1 MLNTLIGLGHWQIC
15 LLVIYFLWQ
24 GAVFPSF
31 PEEVIIPTLGIL
43 WGQGRIGFFESVIA
57 VQIGLMGGDSIL
69 LSFGRFF
76 GPKLLTR
83 KPFTFIAGPDTVKE
97 ATQKIHKHGP
107 WLIFVTRFTPM
118 VRAPMW
124 FAAGVAKMPYWT
136 FIRSDYLAS
145 CIHISILMFAGKIL
159 GEKSQSLNQAF
170 RTMGFVMGAL
180 LLTAIVFAVVRERR
194 KQAAFAR
201 SLALSVGQSE
211 APVLPPSLAP
221 ATSGS
226 AQIEP

>member
-1 MLNTLIGLGHWQIC
+1 MLNILNGLGHWQIC

-57 VQIGLMGGDSIL
+57 VQIGLMGGDTVL
-69 LSFGRFF
+69 MSFGRFL

-83 KPFTFIAGPDTVKE
+83 RPFNLIAGPDTVEE

-107 WLIFVTRFTPM
+107 WLIFLTRFTPM

-124 FAAGVAKMPYWT
+124 FAAGVAKMPYRSVW
-136 FIRSDYLAS
+136 ISDYLAS
-145 CIHISILMFAGKIL
+145 CIHVSLLMYAGRAL
-159 GEKSQSLNQAF
+159 GAQSQSLDQAF
-170 RTMGFVMGAL
+170 RILGGIMGTLFVSGIA
-180 LLTAIVFAVVRERR
+180 FAFLRERR
-194 KQAAFAR
+194 KRTAFGPT
-201 SLALSVGQSE
+201 LAVVSAE
-211 APVLPPSLAP
+211 AVIPKAE
-221 ATSGS
+221 T
-226 AQIEP
+226 